1 MADPKGN
8 IPLNVDPSQE
18 QDKQAS
24 GEAPV
29 AKVKSQKESNF
40 SFKPD

>member
-1 MADPKGN
+1 MADPKGD

-18 QDKQAS
+18 QSKQAS

-29 AKVKSQKESNF
+29 AKVKSQKERNF
-40 SFKPD
+40 CFKLD